1 LLHLVGIISLLK
13 RGVTEI
19 VQIVTRHV
27 QCTIHIPYTMISKAL
42 FITERGPNL
51 GKVTFRTRCIKGVTL
66 DPHQKN
72 PVNYRVTNKVI

>member
-1 LLHLVGIISLLK
+1 
-13 RGVTEI
+13 
-19 VQIVTRHV
+19 
-27 QCTIHIPYTMISKAL
+27 MISKAL